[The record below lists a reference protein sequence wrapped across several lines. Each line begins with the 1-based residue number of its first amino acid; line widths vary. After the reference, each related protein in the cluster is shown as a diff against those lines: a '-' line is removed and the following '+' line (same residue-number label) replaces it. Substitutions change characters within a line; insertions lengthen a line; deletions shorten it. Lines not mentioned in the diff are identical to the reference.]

1 MKKNILIIDDNP
13 LVTQSLSQNIA
24 WSSLNCMVLH
34 TLNDALSVMDLL
46 KTETVHII
54 IADIQMPGL
63 SGLEMSKQ
71 VLLSY
76 PFIKIILISA
86 YEDFQYVQEAIRLG
100 IYDYIEKPINNQYL
114 YQMISKACQQIDLEQ
129 KIQRQLT
136 ASKPALREKFFL
148 DILRY
153 SAKEAASYYR
163 EYPEFLDISIKNK
176 YHLCVYIKI
185 PHTSAQK
192 QYTGIQKFHT
202 DLLAFENSLLHVFEG
217 FPFCHLVHNGNS
229 LILIL
234 GQMADNPETFLSH
247 VETSLTD
254 FLASGLNFQPLIGI
268 GNVVTSFWHIR
279 QSWENA
285 RMALEYSFF
294 TPEENPIRFNDISRK
309 PFTLDLSLESKSE
322 KIIQFICQNQK
333 ESLREYLNQFYEEI
347 SGQTTNKNSLFFTI
361 TEIAWKILNF
371 LHKMGLDPAH
381 MNNSMIPDLGNTRLF
396 STSRSLIDWLYELCV
411 TACDELNNSISHYQ
425 KRIAIIADQY
435 MQAHYSDSDLGLN
448 ELAQH
453 IHVSPVHLS
462 ATYKKQ
468 TGQTISDALSHIR
481 ISEAQNMLSNT
492 NLTIREISEKT
503 GFSNQFYFSA
513 CFKKITGQP
522 PSSFRSQV
530 SQER

>member
-1 MKKNILIIDDNP
+1 MMKNILIIDDNP
-13 LVTQSLSQNIA
+13 LVTKTLTQNIS
-24 WSSLNCMVLH
+24 WHSLDCTVTH
-34 TLNDALSVMDLL
+34 TLNDALPVMDLL
-46 KTETVHII
+46 KTETVDII

-63 SGLEMSKQ
+63 SGLEMSRQ

-76 PFIKIILISA
+76 PFTKIILISA

-100 IYDYIEKPINNQYL
+100 VYDYIEKPINNEYL
-114 YQMISKACQQIDLEQ
+114 YQIISKACQQIDLDH

-148 DILRY
+148 DILRC
-153 SAKEAASYYR
+153 SAKEAAYYYR
-163 EYPEFLDISIKNK
+163 EYPEFLDISIESK

-185 PHTSAQK
+185 PHSGSTK
-192 QYTGIQKFHT
+192 LYTGIRKFHT
-202 DLLAFENSLLHVFEG
+202 DLLAFENSLLRIFED
-217 FPFCHLVHNGNS
+217 FTLCHLVHNGNS

-234 GQMADNPETFLSH
+234 GQTTDSPESFLNYVETFL
-247 VETSLTD
+247 TGFLT
-254 FLASGLNFQPLIGI
+254 SGLNFNPLFGI
-268 GNVVTSFWHIR
+268 GNVITSFWNIR

-285 RMALEYSFF
+285 KLALEYSFF
-294 TPEENPIRFNDISRK
+294 TPEENPIRFDDISRK
-309 PFTLDLSLESKSE
+309 PFTLDLNLERKSE

-333 ESLREYLNQFYEEI
+333 DNLQEYLNQFYEEI
-347 SGQTTNKNSLFFTI
+347 STQTTNKNSLFFSI

-381 MNNSMIPDLGNTRLF
+381 MNNSLIPDLGNTRQF
-396 STSRSLIDWLYELCV
+396 STSRALIDWLYQLCV
-411 TACDELNNSISHYQ
+411 TACDELNSSISHYQ
-425 KRIAIIADQY
+425 KRMAIMADQY
-435 MQAHYSDSDLGLN
+435 MQAHYSDSGLSLN

-468 TGQTISDALSHIR
+468 TGQTITDALSHIR
-481 ISEAQNMLSNT
+481 ISQAQDMLANT
-492 NLTIREISEKT
+492 NLTIREISEKA

-522 PSSFRSQV
+522 PSSFRSMTG
-530 SQER
+530 QER